1 MSALCQHHSLYSFVT
16 VSLRLCNISW
26 DLQSPIVFVF
36 FAQGS
41 FGYLELFLVPY
52 EFKIFFLF
60 LWRMLWKFWFGLY
73 WIYKLILVAW
83 SFSQYLIL
91 LIYEQYIFLNLFF
104 RDFHCRGLFPPWLG
118 LFQDIL
124 LCLMLLIRNV
134 LMISLLVCA
143 VGLWKNYWLFNV
155 PLFWNCLLFLDIFW
169 WYYWD
174 LLCIILW
181 HLQLRQFDSFSY

>member
-1 MSALCQHHSLYSFVT
+1 MQGCRYERNSSECGHQFSQKHLLKVLSFLYLGMSLPLPVSDGCSYKYSCLLVLLFCPIGSCPLCASTILFILL
-16 VSLRLCNISW
+16 SLRLCNISW

-91 LIYEQYIFLNLFF
+91 LIYEQYIFLNLFLQRF
-104 RDFHCRGLFPPWLG
+104 
-118 LFQDIL
+118 
-124 LCLMLLIRNV
+124 
-134 LMISLLVCA
+134 SL
-143 VGLWKNYWLFNV
+143 
-155 PLFWNCLLFLDIFW
+155 
-169 WYYWD
+169 
-174 LLCIILW
+174 
-181 HLQLRQFDSFSY
+181 